1 MLTRSTLPEAP
12 VRHEGL
18 CSLLPDGRSGQ
29 CSILFIVA
37 HPGDEIV
44 AAGGAL
50 TDLPEARFL
59 HVTNGAPRDL
69 STAIEDGFFDRQE
82 YADARKREFSAA
94 LRCAGLKE
102 EQVSELGFAAGEVSR
117 NLATLTMS
125 IAAVLREQQPD
136 AVVTHAYEGTH
147 PDHDAI
153 AFAVQTACALLESDG
168 WKAPTR
174 IEAAGYA
181 DLGADSMV
189 GEFVTPSFTNG
200 MTVQLAKERRR
211 LKQCMLER
219 MPTRLKRLQN
229 VPLNRES
236 FRVAPE
242 YDFTQP
248 PQEGALHYEKSG
260 DALNAKRWRRLA
272 EDALRALGLAIS

>member
-1 MLTRSTLPEAP
+1 MLPRSTLPDAA
-12 VRHEGL
+12 VQTSGL
-18 CSLLPDGRSGQ
+18 SSLLPHARSGG
-29 CSILFIVA
+29 CSVLFIVA

-44 AAGGAL
+44 AAGGAINDL
-50 TDLPEARFL
+50 TEPHFL
-59 HVTNGAPRDL
+59 HVTNGSPRDIA
-69 STAIEDGFFDRQE
+69 TAIEDGFFDRQE
-82 YADARKREFSAA
+82 YADARAREFAAA

-125 IAAVLREQQPD
+125 IAAILREKQPD
-136 AVVTHAYEGTH
+136 AVVTHAYEGAH
-147 PDHDAI
+147 LDHDAI

-168 WKAPTR
+168 WKAPVR
-174 IEAAGYA
+174 LEAAGYA
-181 DLGADSMV
+181 DLGVDGIV
-189 GEFVTPSFTNG
+189 GEFVTPSFTEG
-200 MTVQLAKERRR
+200 VTVELSRKRRR

-229 VPLNRES
+229 APLNRES

-248 PQEGALHYEKSG
+248 PQEGVLHYEKSG
-260 DALNAKRWRRLA
+260 DSLNSKRWRRLA
-272 EDALRALGLAIS
+272 EDALRALGLAAG